1 MNKEVA
7 QLNPVDIWENFEKM
21 NEVPRGSKKEERIIA
36 FTKKFGEDLGLPTFV
51 DKTGNVIIKKP
62 ATPGMED
69 RKGIII
75 QSHIDMV
82 HQKNADTD
90 FDFDEDG
97 IQSYIDGDWVKAKGT
112 TLGADNG
119 IGAATMMGILAS
131 KELVHGPI
139 EALFTIDEETGMTG
153 AFGLEG
159 GMLDGDILLNLD
171 TEDEHELCI
180 GCAGGIDTN
189 VNYNYEEVTAEGA
202 AFKIELKGLKGGHSG
217 CEIHLGRGNANKLMN
232 RLLWRTNQKFGLEVA
247 EIDGGSLRN
256 AIPRESFATVVI
268 AEDKV
273 EEFKAYIAEFEA
285 TIKQELHATEPNLV
299 VLLDAVEL
307 PSKVMEVKVQE
318 ALLSAVYAS
327 PCGVIRMSDDLE
339 GLVETSTSLSRV
351 LVKDGK
357 VTVQFLTRSSV
368 DSAKYDVTHQIEGA
382 FAITKGDVEHG
393 GAYPGWTPNANSEIL
408 EEMKEI
414 HQELFNKPAIVNAV
428 HAGLECGIIG
438 SHYPHLDMISFGPT
452 IKNPHSPDEMCEIN
466 TVRRFWDFI
475 KITLERVA
483 KK

>member
-7 QLNPVDIWENFEKM
+7 QLNPVQIWENFEKM

-36 FTKKFGEDLGLPTFV
+36 FTKKFGEDLGLETIV

-69 RKGIII
+69 RKGIIL

-90 FDFDEDG
+90 FNFDTDG

-119 IGAATMMGILAS
+119 IGAATIMGVLAS
-131 KELVHGPI
+131 KDLVHGPI
-139 EALFTIDEETGMTG
+139 EGLFTIDEETGMTG

-159 GMLDGDILLNLD
+159 GILKGDILLNLD

-189 VNYNYEEVTAEGA
+189 VNYTYDEVAAEGT
-202 AFKIELKGLKGGHSG
+202 AFHIQIKGLKGGHSG

-232 RLLWRTNQKFGLEVA
+232 RLLWNTRQKFGLEIA
-247 EIDGGSLRN
+247 QIDGGSLRN
-256 AIPRESFATVVI
+256 AIPRESFADVVV
-268 AEDKV
+268 APESV
-273 EEFKAYIAEFEA
+273 EEFKTYISAFEKE
-285 TIKQELHATEPNLV
+285 IKTELHATEPNLV
-299 VLLDAVEL
+299 VVISAIDT
-307 PSKVMEVKVQE
+307 PFKVMDVAAQD
-318 ALLSAVYAS
+318 ALLSAIYAA
-327 PCGVIRMSDDLE
+327 PCGVVRMSDDLE
-339 GLVETSTSLSRV
+339 GLVETSTSMARVKVGGGNV
-351 LVKDGK
+351 LV
-357 VTVQFLTRSSV
+357 QSLTRSSV
-368 DSAKYDVTHQIEGA
+368 DTAKFDVTNQLDAA
-382 FAITKGDVEHG
+382 FAITKGNVEHG
-393 GAYPGWTPNANSEIL
+393 GAYPGWTPNATSQIL

-414 HQELFNKPAIVNAV
+414 HQELFNKPAVVNAV

-438 SHYPHLDMISFGPT
+438 SHYPNLDMISFGPT
-452 IKNPHSPDEMCEIN
+452 IKNPHSPDEMCEID
-466 TVRRFWDFI
+466 TVSRFWDYL
-475 KITLERVA
+475 KITLEKVA

>member
-7 QLNPVDIWENFEKM
+7 QLNPVQIWENFEKM

-36 FTKKFGEDLGLPTFV
+36 FTKKFGEDLGLETLV

-62 ATPGMED
+62 ATAGMED
-69 RKGIII
+69 RKGIIL

-82 HQKNADTD
+82 HQKNAETV
-90 FDFDEDG
+90 FNFDEDG

-119 IGAATMMGILAS
+119 IGAATLMGVLAS
-131 KELVHGPI
+131 KDLVHGPI

-180 GCAGGIDTN
+180 GCAGGIDSN
-189 VNYNYEEVTAEGA
+189 INYSYNEAKSEGTAFA
-202 AFKIELKGLKGGHSG
+202 IELKGLKGGHSG

-232 RLLWRTNQKFGLEVA
+232 RLLWKSNEKFGLEIA

-256 AIPRESFATVVI
+256 AIPRESFAKVVI
-268 AEDKV
+268 ADDKV
-273 EEFKAYIAEFEA
+273 AEFKKYVSSFEEI
-285 TIKQELHATEPNLV
+285 IKQELHATEPGLSV
-299 VLLDAVEL
+299 TLSSIDT
-307 PSKVMEVKVQE
+307 PSKVMDVKAQE
-318 ALLSAVYAS
+318 ALLSAVYAA
-327 PCGVIRMSDDLE
+327 PCGVIRMSDDLK

-351 LVKDGK
+351 KVQEGK
-357 VTVQFLTRSSV
+357 VLVQFLTRSSV
-368 DSAKYDVTHQIEGA
+368 DSAKYDVTYQIEGA
-382 FAITKGDVEHG
+382 FAITGGNVEHG
-393 GAYPGWTPNANSEIL
+393 GAYPGWTPNANSQIL
-408 EEMKEI
+408 DEMKVI
-414 HQELFNKPAIVNAV
+414 HQELFNKPAVVNAV

-438 SHYPHLDMISFGPT
+438 SHYPNLDMISFGPT

>member
-7 QLNPVDIWENFEKM
+7 QLNPVQIWENFEKM

-36 FTKKFGEDLGLPTFV
+36 FTKKFGEDLGLETIV

-62 ATPGMED
+62 ATLGMED
-69 RKGIII
+69 RKGIIL

-90 FDFDEDG
+90 FNFDTDG

-119 IGAATMMGILAS
+119 IGAATIMGVLAS
-131 KELVHGPI
+131 KDLVHGPI
-139 EALFTIDEETGMTG
+139 EGLFTIDEETGMTG

-159 GMLDGDILLNLD
+159 GILNGDILLNLD

-189 VNYNYEEVTAEGA
+189 VNYTYDEVAAEGT
-202 AFKIELKGLKGGHSG
+202 AFHIQIKGLKGGHSG

-232 RLLWRTNQKFGLEVA
+232 RLLWGTRQKFGLEIA
-247 EIDGGSLRN
+247 QIDGGSLRN
-256 AIPRESFATVVI
+256 AIPRESFADVVI
-268 AEDKV
+268 APESV
-273 EEFKAYIAEFEA
+273 EEFKAYITAFEKE
-285 TIKQELHATEPNLV
+285 IKTELHATEPNLV
-299 VLLDAVEL
+299 VAISTIDTPA
-307 PSKVMEVKVQE
+307 KVMDVTAQD
-318 ALLSAVYAS
+318 ALLSAIYAA

-339 GLVETSTSLSRV
+339 GLVETSTSMARVKVGDGNV
-351 LVKDGK
+351 LV
-357 VTVQFLTRSSV
+357 QSLTRSSV
-368 DSAKYDVTHQIEGA
+368 DSAKFDVTNQLDAA
-382 FAITKGDVEHG
+382 FAITKGNVEHG
-393 GAYPGWTPNANSEIL
+393 GAYPGWTPNATSQIL

-414 HQELFNKPAIVNAV
+414 HQDLFGKPAVVNAV

-438 SHYPHLDMISFGPT
+438 SHYPNLDMISFGPT
-452 IKNPHSPDEMCEIN
+452 IKNPHSPDEMCEIA
-466 TVRRFWDFI
+466 TVSRFWDYL
-475 KITLERVA
+475 KITLEKVA

>member
-7 QLNPVDIWENFEKM
+7 SLKPVQIWENFEKM
-21 NEVPRGSKKEERIIA
+21 NEIPRGSKKEERIIA
-36 FTKKFGEDLGLPTFV
+36 FTKQFGENLGLETIV
-51 DKTGNVIIKKP
+51 DKTGNIIIKKP

-69 RKGIII
+69 RKGIVL
-75 QSHIDMV
+75 QAHIDMV

-90 FDFDEDG
+90 FDFDTDG

-119 IGAATMMGILAS
+119 IGAATIMGVLAS
-131 KELVHGPI
+131 KDLKHGPI
-139 EALFTIDEETGMTG
+139 EGLFTIDEETGMTG
-153 AFGLEG
+153 AFGLEPG
-159 GMLDGDILLNLD
+159 ILTGDILLNLD

-189 VNYNYEEVTAEGA
+189 VNYSYDEVAAEGSA
-202 AFKIELKGLKGGHSG
+202 YHIQLKGLKGGHSG

-232 RLLWRTNQKFGLEVA
+232 RLLWGTRQKFGLEIA

-256 AIPRESFATVVI
+256 AIPRESFANVVV
-268 AEDKV
+268 APESAD
-273 EEFKAYIAEFEA
+273 EFVAYVKEYEK
-285 TIKQELHATEPNLV
+285 TIQKELHVTEPNLV
-299 VLLDAVEL
+299 INIESIDTPA
-307 PSKVMEVKVQE
+307 KVMDVVAQD
-318 ALLSAVYAS
+318 ALVSAIYAA
-327 PCGVIRMSDDLE
+327 PNGVIRMSDELE
-339 GLVETSTSLSRV
+339 GLVETSTSMARV

-357 VTVQFLTRSSV
+357 VLVQSLTRSSV
-368 DSAKYDVTHQIEGA
+368 DSAKYDVAQQLDAA

-408 EEMKEI
+408 EEMKLI
-414 HQELFNKPAIVNAV
+414 HQEYFNKPAIVNAV

-438 SHYPHLDMISFGPT
+438 SHYPNLDMISFGPT
-452 IKNPHSPDEMCEIN
+452 IKNPHSPDEMCEIG
-466 TVRRFWDFI
+466 TVDRFWDFLVM
-475 KITLERVA
+475 TLERVA